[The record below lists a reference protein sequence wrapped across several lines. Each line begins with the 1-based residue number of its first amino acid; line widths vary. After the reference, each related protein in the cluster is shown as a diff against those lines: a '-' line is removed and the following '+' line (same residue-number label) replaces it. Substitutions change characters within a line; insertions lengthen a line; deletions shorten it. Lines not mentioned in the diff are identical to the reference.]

1 AKCVNSQMKGHMLMR
16 NLILQTILSCG
27 VLILVSSCGK
37 KSQPA
42 DQNSLAQ
49 SPTDPLL
56 VSPSPFSRPTAPA
69 MAVQSVAV
77 PDDATAAL
85 GVLTQAV
92 RKFSAERRRVP
103 ANLDEVIR
111 AGYIQNVPQPPAGKK
126 FFLDTKRL
134 EVTLANK

>member
-1 AKCVNSQMKGHMLMR
+1 MLMR
-16 NLILQTILSCG
+16 NLILQTILGCG

-49 SPTDPLL
+49 SPTVVTNASTSPTDPLL
-56 VSPSPFSRPTAPA
+56 VSPSPFSRPTAPP
-69 MAVQSVAV
+69 MAVQSVTV
-77 PDDATAAL
+77 PKDATAAL

-103 ANLDEVIR
+103 ANLDELIR

-126 FFLDTKRL
+126 FLLDTKRL
-134 EVTLANK
+134 EVTLVNK